1 MVVVSRVRP
10 TVVTFTTLVKGFE
23 RAGMA
28 GEVLVLWR
36 EIKERTEEMVD
47 PLQPDEMLLNCL
59 VDSCVRAGYFQRALE
74 VVACMEEKG
83 IPANKTKYK
92 RMFIELYSNL
102 YTSRHASQRRREKSV
117 ERRDAVEAF
126 KFWLGLPNKYY
137 GGEEWTS

>member
-1 MVVVSRVRP
+1 
-10 TVVTFTTLVKGFE
+10 
-23 RAGMA
+23 MA

-36 EIKERTEEMVD
+36 EIKERTDDEVN
-47 PLQPDEMLLNCL
+47 PLQPDEVLLNCL
-59 VDSCVRAGYFQRALE
+59 VDTCVRAGFFQKALE

-92 RMFIELYSNL
+92 RIFIELYSNL
-102 YTSRHASQRRREKSV
+102 YTGKHASQRRRDKSE

-137 GGEEWTS
+137 NGSDDWKAS